1 MSIVGARRI
10 VVKVGTSTLTY
21 ENGKPNFRAFE
32 SLARVLSDLKNSG
45 KEIILVSSGA
55 ISVGL
60 SSMGLQERPKEVRFK
75 QAASA
80 VGQCELMFTYD
91 MVFSEYS
98 QAVAQILLNR
108 DTIKNPERT
117 ENVRNT
123 FSALLELGVIP
134 IVNENDS
141 VAVEEIVFG
150 DNDSLSAIV
159 AILAGADALL
169 ILTDIDGLYD
179 SDPSCNPD
187 AKRIPRVDQITG
199 ELMSAAGGA
208 GSSRGTG
215 GMHTK
220 LEAAKLSTEAG
231 IDTVVMSGKD
241 MHALY
246 DVLDGKP
253 VGTLF
258 TARR

>member
-60 SSMGLQERPKEVRFK
+60 SSMGLQEKPKEVRFK

-80 VGQCELMFTYD
+80 VGQCELMFTY
-91 MVFSEYS
+91 E
-98 QAVAQILLNR
+98 AVAQILLTR